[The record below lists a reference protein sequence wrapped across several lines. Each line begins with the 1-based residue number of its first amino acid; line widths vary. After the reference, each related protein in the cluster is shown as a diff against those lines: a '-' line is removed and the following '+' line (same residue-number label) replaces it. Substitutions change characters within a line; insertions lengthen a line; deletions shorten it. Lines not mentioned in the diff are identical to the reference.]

1 MPAPTG
7 EFAISKFLCGDGTWK
22 FTPGGLNSIVTQ
34 DGVIYIEEGT
44 NINANGSNGIRTRKT
59 AGADENT
66 SVLIIEGVN
75 ATGSA
80 AGMMSAADK
89 GRIDNLYK
97 RIAGYATTAGT
108 TSAYTATITGATLT
122 AGTMIALR
130 FNAANA
136 ANATLNLD
144 EIFTK
149 QSKENRYFT
158 GSTGKRYD
166 ASCL

>member
-1 MPAPTG
+1 M
-7 EFAISKFLCGDGTWK
+7 
-22 FTPGGLNSIVTQ
+22 
-34 DGVIYIEEGT
+34 
-44 NINANGSNGIRTRKT
+44 
-59 AGADENT
+59 
-66 SVLIIEGVN
+66 LIIEGVN

-89 GRIDNLYK
+89 GVLIICIK

-136 ANATLNLD
+136 ANATLNLNGLGAKP
-144 EIFTK
+144 IYYK
-149 QSKENRYFT
+149 GSRYFRRE
-158 GSTGKRYD
+158 GTGKCCD